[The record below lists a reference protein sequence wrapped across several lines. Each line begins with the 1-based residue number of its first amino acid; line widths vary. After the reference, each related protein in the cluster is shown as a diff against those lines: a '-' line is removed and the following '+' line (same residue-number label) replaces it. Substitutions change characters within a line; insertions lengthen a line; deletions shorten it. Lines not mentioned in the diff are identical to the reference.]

1 MDCWWEGFSSDKR
14 QFNAKNSDEII
25 SETERFFWIFS
36 CIFEIYIKFWTFL
49 KKDDRDSW
57 FFSENTQSGK
67 RG

>member
-1 MDCWWEGFSSDKR
+1 M
-14 QFNAKNSDEII
+14 KNSDEII

-57 FFSENTQSGK
+57 FFSENTESGK